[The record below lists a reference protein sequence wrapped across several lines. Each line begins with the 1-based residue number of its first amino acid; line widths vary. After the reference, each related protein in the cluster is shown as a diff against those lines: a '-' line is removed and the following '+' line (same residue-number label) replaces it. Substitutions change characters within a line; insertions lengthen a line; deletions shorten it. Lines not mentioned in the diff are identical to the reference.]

1 MIVDKKLSIS
11 IFIVWLFSV
20 SGIIGILIGH
30 NDWFLSLTPLHLSVY
45 FLLIVWNSVDKRK
58 IILHLSIAFFT
69 GLLAEFLG
77 VNYGLI
83 FGDYTYGE
91 NLGYKIYGVPI
102 LIGVNWA
109 ILVYSSAAIAK
120 KVCPGGITCS
130 IFAAI
135 LMVFLDLIIEM
146 SAPRFDFW
154 EFKGGTVPIQNY
166 VGWFVVSLVIQLIF
180 QKLQKSYNYRLAI
193 HIFLA
198 IALFFAVFLFV

>member
-20 SGIIGILIGH
+20 SGIIGILIGYK
-30 NDWFLSLTPLHLSVY
+30 NWFLSLTPLHLSVY
-45 FLLIVWNSVDKRK
+45 FLLIIWNSSDKLK
-58 IILHLSIAFFT
+58 IISHLSIPFFV

-102 LIGVNWA
+102 LIGINWA

-120 KVCPGGITCS
+120 RICPGWVSCS

-135 LMVFLDLIIEM
+135 LMVFLDLIIEI

-154 EFKGGTVPIQNY
+154 EFKGGLVPIQNY
-166 VGWFVVSLVIQLIF
+166 IGWFVVSLVVQLIF
-180 QKLQKSYNYRLAI
+180 QKLQRSYNYKLAI

-198 IALFFAVFLFV
+198 IAIFFAVFLFV